1 MRIYVLDV
9 TVLTFI
15 LSRCSLNQ
23 RDNNFEISYTYICL
37 CMCVCVCIS
46 TYTLLIYA
54 YDLTLKNK

>member
-15 LSRCSLNQ
+15 LSRCLSQ
-23 RDNNFEISYTYICL
+23 RDNNFGISYIYIY
-37 CMCVCVCIS
+37 MFVYVCVCIS

>member
-23 RDNNFEISYTYICL
+23 RDNNFGISYIY
-37 CMCVCVCIS
+37 MFVYVVCVCIS

>member
-23 RDNNFEISYTYICL
+23 RDNNFGISYTYICL
-37 CMCVCVCIS
+37 CMCV
-46 TYTLLIYA
+46 YKYIYFV
-54 YDLTLKNK
+54 DLRLRSDVKE

>member
-23 RDNNFEISYTYICL
+23 RDNNFGISYIY
-37 CMCVCVCIS
+37 MFVYVVCV
-46 TYTLLIYA
+46 YKYIYFV
-54 YDLTLKNK
+54 DLRLRSDVKE

>member
-23 RDNNFEISYTYICL
+23 RDNNFGISYTYICL
-37 CMCVCVCIS
+37 LCVYIS
-46 TYTLLIYA
+46 TYTLLIYV